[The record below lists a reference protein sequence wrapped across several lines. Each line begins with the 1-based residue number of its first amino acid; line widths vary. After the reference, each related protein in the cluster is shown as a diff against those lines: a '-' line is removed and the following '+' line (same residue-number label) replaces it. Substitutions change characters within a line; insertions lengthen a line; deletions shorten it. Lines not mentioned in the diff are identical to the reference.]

1 MGQILNAITDFN
13 ITHIYHF
20 TPIHYLGFILRSNAL
35 MSKNCLR
42 AVGFNDNHFRSTSK
56 KQDMERGFKKYAHLT
71 TCSFPPILKAKL
83 SAGFPHVAI
92 RIPSTELDNVDF
104 ELCRYNVAKTRKL
117 RRGNQ
122 FGHDIG
128 PANGQYYDDI
138 QIPIARSDREK
149 NELLKGNYPQGRMLE
164 VLVNGQLDI
173 GDSAEVIA
181 FCSQD
186 FVTVEKL
193 QDDIGIELS
202 CSLRDDITYDSNP
215 EYTSSCQDFL
225 NQSVKEPDWR
235 GNGLEF
241 DKV

>member
-1 MGQILNAITDFN
+1 
-13 ITHIYHF
+13 
-20 TPIHYLGFILRSNAL
+20 

-42 AVGFNDNHFRSTSK
+42 AVGFNNNHFRSTSK
-56 KQDMERGFKKYAHLT
+56 KQDAGRGFVNYAHLT
-71 TCSFPPILKAKL
+71 TCSFPLMFKTKL

-104 ELCRYNVAKTRKL
+104 ELCRFNVAKTRRL
-117 RRGNQ
+117 RRGNKS
-122 FGHDIG
+122 GHDTG
-128 PANGQYYDDI
+128 PAYGQYYDDME
-138 QIPIARSDREK
+138 IPIARSDGEK
-149 NELLKGNYPQGRMLE
+149 NGLLKGNYPQGRMLE

-173 GDSAEVIA
+173 GDRAEVIA

-193 QDDIGIELS
+193 QDGIETELS
-202 CSLRDDITYDSNP
+202 CSLRDDISYDPNP
-215 EYTSSCQDFL
+215 EYTSLCRDFL